1 MNAVRSGRRELWA
14 LFYKGTY
21 ATNQP
26 QNFLL
31 RSGSRFITSNPESNK
46 HGLTYWNKIIF
57 DKQSSIIVNKY
68 GEKLFHTSV
77 RHNAL
82 PAFGPLL
89 IKLASPISRL
99 GAVLVGRQLRKW
111 WKNLPEKQRV
121 VYFDGARRRTD
132 KIIIAIFGTAGLC
145 FGYYNY
151 HLEENS
157 MTGRKQLMIMNEHQ
171 IKEISEREFKTLS
184 ENLEENFL
192 PVNHHSHMRVSRIA
206 KRILDSNLC
215 PEVVSKNWKVNVI
228 DSETINAF
236 VLPNGEIFVMTGMLK
251 TVENDDELAGILG
264 HEIAHAILNHPA
276 EQLSFS
282 GFMSIFN
289 LVILASLWA
298 IIPSDGL
305 ALIANYIESKVQDI
319 IIHLPYQRDLEK
331 EADCVGLYLAARAC
345 FDVRK
350 ISNFWKRMDNL
361 EQDQEQAEWL
371 STHPSH
377 SRRAD
382 WINDWMPDALEMRR
396 ANQCPELLTF
406 YKRVRNMLG
415 INFSP

>member
-1 MNAVRSGRRELWA
+1 MRSGRRQLWA
-14 LFYKGTY
+14 LFYKSTY

-26 QNFLL
+26 RSFFK
-31 RSGSRFITSNPESNK
+31 SGSRFSTTTNPELNK
-46 HGLTYWNKIIF
+46 LYVHGLIWNKTSF
-57 DKQSSIIVNKY
+57 DKPSSIYNKCN
-68 GEKLFHTSV
+68 EKLFHTTTH
-77 RHNAL
+77 HNAL
-82 PAFGPLL
+82 PALGPLL

-111 WKNLPEKQRV
+111 WKKLPEKQRL
-121 VYFDGARRRTD
+121 VYFDGARRRSD

-184 ENLEENFL
+184 ESLQDNFL

-215 PEVVSKNWKVNVI
+215 PEVANKNWKVHVI
-228 DSETINAF
+228 ESDMINAF

-251 TVENDDELAGILG
+251 TVQNDDELAGILG

-350 ISNFWKRMDNL
+350 ISNFWKRMDSL
-361 EQDQEQAEWL
+361 EQDQVQAEWL

-396 ANQCPELLTF
+396 ANQCPEVLTF
-406 YKRVRNMLG
+406 YKRVRNMFG
-415 INFSP
+415 INLAP

>member
-1 MNAVRSGRRELWA
+1 MRLGRQQLWA
-14 LFYKGTY
+14 LFYKSTH

-26 QNFLL
+26 QSFF
-31 RSGSRFITSNPESNK
+31 RGDSRFITTTNLELNK
-46 HGLTYWNKIIF
+46 HHGLTWNKVSF
-57 DKQSSIIVNKY
+57 DKQTSIYSKCN
-68 GEKLFHTSV
+68 ERLFHTTTH
-77 RHNAL
+77 RNAL
-82 PAFGPLL
+82 PALGPLL
-89 IKLASPISRL
+89 VKLASPISRF
-99 GAVLVGRQLRKW
+99 GAVLIGRQLRKW
-111 WKNLPEKQRV
+111 WKKLPEKQRL

-171 IKEISEREFKTLS
+171 IKEISDREFKTLS
-184 ENLEENFL
+184 ETLQDNFL

-215 PEVVSKNWKVNVI
+215 PEVANKNWKVHII
-228 DSETINAF
+228 DSDMINAF

-361 EQDQEQAEWL
+361 EQDQVQAEWL

-382 WINDWMPDALEMRR
+382 WINDWMPEALEMRR

-406 YKRVRNMLG
+406 YKRVRNILG
-415 INFSP
+415 INFAP